1 MARIA
6 GIDLPPNKH
15 IEIALTYIYGIGRR
29 TSVNTLNDL
38 KIPRD
43 RKTKDLTEKEV
54 EAIRKAI
61 EKYKVEGTLRLD
73 VSNNIKRLISV
84 NAYRGVRHKLGL
96 PVRGQRTHTNARVRK
111 GPRKHAV
118 ALKKKGKVG
127 KKG

>member
-6 GIDLPPNKH
+6 GIDLPPHKH
-15 IEIALTYIYGIGRR
+15 IDVSLTYIYGIGKQ
-29 TSVNTLNDL
+29 TSVNTLNKL
-38 KIPRD
+38 KIPCD
-43 RKTKDLTEKEV
+43 RKTKDLSEKEV
-54 EAIRKAI
+54 ESIRKEI
-61 EKYKVEGTLRLD
+61 EKYKVEGTLRLE

-84 NAYRGVRHKLGL
+84 NAYRGIRHKLGL